1 MVFENGLLMISE
13 IWIVIVPKFF
23 DHKIKD
29 KMMQNNTY
37 KYKIALQGIIP
48 EHWLS
53 QIEPTA
59 VMYDHDTNDKPVT
72 SFSIRVIDQSA
83 LRGILNRLW
92 DMNIEIISINL
103 TDETT
108 QR

>member
-29 KMMQNNTY
+29 KMMQNKSFT
-37 KYKIALQGIIP
+37 YKIALQGSIP

-59 VMYDHDTNDKPVT
+59 VMYDRDKNDKPVT